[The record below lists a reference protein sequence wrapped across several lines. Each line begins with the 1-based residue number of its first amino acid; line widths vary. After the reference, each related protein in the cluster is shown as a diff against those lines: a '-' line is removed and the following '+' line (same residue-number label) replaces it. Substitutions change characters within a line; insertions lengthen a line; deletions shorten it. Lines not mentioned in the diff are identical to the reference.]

1 VKTSTQQTSTVTY
14 HFSTGSAVVRRYSM
28 KPKKDGFLGYDPIL
42 MAQGT
47 PQDMQHATPLIQG
60 TSAELVASLLWGG
73 DNKSA
78 ICVSLAHREG
88 AWRITNALDMQ
99 TEEKQQECGDMKTA
113 AGE

>member
-1 VKTSTQQTSTVTY
+1 
-14 HFSTGSAVVRRYSM
+14 
-28 KPKKDGFLGYDPIL
+28 

-60 TSAELVASLLWGG
+60 TSAELVAYLLWGG

-99 TEEKQQECGDMKTA
+99 TEEKQQECGGMKTA
-113 AGE
+113 AGEWTASLETGMHKSRSSPQGAERLLWCI